1 MSTGSQAA
9 NLDED
14 GAIQALAFSENG
26 YWLAVASKDSTSVV
40 VWDLRKETKIK
51 LLDHGSKVSSIV
63 WDYTGQ
69 FLALAG
75 PGGLAVQQYSKST
88 KEWSEPFRGAVP
100 AVAARWG
107 ERAQSLV
114 LLNAEGIIIIFGSH

>member
-1 MSTGSQAA
+1 MSTGTQAA

-26 YWLAVASKDSTSVV
+26 YWLAVASKDSTSVS

-51 LLDHGSKVSSIV
+51 VLDHGSKVSSIM

-69 FLALAG
+69 FLVLAG
-75 PGGLAVQQYSKST
+75 PGGVAVQQYSKST

-100 AVAARWG
+100 TVAAKWG
-107 ERAQSLV
+107 ERAQSL
-114 LLNAEGIIIIFGSH
+114 LSLNAEGVITIIGSD